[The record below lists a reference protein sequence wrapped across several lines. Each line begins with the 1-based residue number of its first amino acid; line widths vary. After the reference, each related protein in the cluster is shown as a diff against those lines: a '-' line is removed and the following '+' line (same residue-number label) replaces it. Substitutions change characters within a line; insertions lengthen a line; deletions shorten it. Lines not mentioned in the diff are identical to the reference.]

1 MRGLKLAFAS
11 GFGRI
16 DIESDSQVATN
27 ANPSLLCHIH
37 GKANQIV

>member
-16 DIESDSQVATN
+16 DIESDSQVAKN
-27 ANPSLLCHIH
+27 INSSLLCHIH
-37 GKANQIV
+37 GKTS